1 MKRALLTLGVS
12 AVSLFMLAGRGGA
25 AILDIPGNRA
35 TLSGIGVISG
45 WKCEAT
51 GALTV
56 RFDGG
61 NPIPL
66 LHGAER
72 GDTRPECGDV
82 NNGFVAIMNWAL
94 LGDGEHTAVAYEDE
108 EEFARSTFSVVTTG
122 EEFVTGARAQCSV
135 PDFPAPG
142 ENVSLE
148 WEESTQRFELARVDS
163 YRLLSGEAEVIDADT
178 LTIGDERVRLV
189 GIDAPESQQ
198 LCLDAAGE
206 CYPCGQV
213 ATDALREKVGGDNT
227 VSCYLESDQDLYGR
241 ALGICFSFD
250 GTDLNGWLV
259 ANGRAMA
266 YRYYSS
272 RYIPQ
277 EAIVSAAQRGIW
289 AGEFVVPSRWRRG
302 ERLDECQ
309 GEYQS
314 ASMLH

>member
-12 AVSLFMLAGRGGA
+12 VVSLFMLAEQSEA
-25 AILDIPGNRA
+25 AVLDIPGKGA

-51 GALTV
+51 GTLTV

-61 NPIPL
+61 DPIPL

-72 GDTRPECGDV
+72 GDTRRECGDV

-94 LGDGEHTAVAYEDE
+94 LGDGEHAAVAYEDG
-108 EEFARSTFSVVTTG
+108 EEFARSTFTVVTTG
-122 EEFVTGARAQCSV
+122 EEFVTGVRAQCSV

-148 WEESTQRFELARVDS
+148 WEESTQRFELAQVNS
-163 YRLLSGEAEVIDADT
+163 YRLLSGEAQVVDADT
-178 LTIGDERVRLV
+178 LTIGDERIRLV
-189 GIDAPESQQ
+189 GIDAPEGQQ

-206 CYPCGQV
+206 CYPCGQI
-213 ATDALREKVGGDNT
+213 ATDALKEKIGGDNT
-227 VSCYLESDQDLYGR
+227 VSCYLGDRDIYDR
-241 ALGICFSFD
+241 ALGICFGPD

-259 ANGRAMA
+259 ATGRAVA

-314 ASMLH
+314 ASMLY

>member
-1 MKRALLTLGVS
+1 MRRAVLILGMS
-12 AVSLFMLAGRGGA
+12 AVSLFIFVGKGGA
-25 AILDIPGNRA
+25 AVLDIPGSRA

-61 NPIPL
+61 EPIPL

-72 GDTRPECGDV
+72 GDTRRECGDV

-94 LGDGEHTAVAYEDE
+94 LGDGEHTAVAYEDDT
-108 EEFARSTFSVVTTG
+108 EFARSTFTVVTTG
-122 EEFVTGARAQCSV
+122 EEFVTDARAQCSV

-148 WEESTQRFELARVDS
+148 WEESTQRFELARVTS
-163 YRLLSGEAEVIDADT
+163 YRLLSGAAEVVDADT
-178 LTIGDERVRLV
+178 LTIGAERIRLV

-198 LCLDAAGE
+198 LCLNATGE

-213 ATDALREKVGGDNT
+213 ATDALRQKLIGNNT
-227 VSCYLESDQDLYGR
+227 VSCYLGDRDIYGR

-259 ANGRAMA
+259 ANGRAVA

-289 AGEFVVPSRWRRG
+289 AGQFVVPSRWRRG
-302 ERLDECQ
+302 ERLVECQ

-314 ASMLH
+314 ASMLY

>member
-1 MKRALLTLGVS
+1 MRRVLAALGVS
-12 AVSLFMLAGRGGA
+12 TVSLFMLAGRGGA
-25 AILDIPGNRA
+25 AVLDIPGNRA

-51 GALTV
+51 GTLTV
-56 RFDGG
+56 RFDEGE
-61 NPIPL
+61 PIPL

-72 GDTRPECGDV
+72 GDTRRECGDV
-82 NNGFVAIMNWAL
+82 DNGFMAIMNWSL
-94 LGDGEHTAVAYEDE
+94 LGDGEHTAVAYEDG
-108 EEFARSTFSVVTTG
+108 EEFARSTFTVVTTG

-148 WEESTQRFELARVDS
+148 WEESTQRFELTQVNS
-163 YRLLSGEAEVIDADT
+163 YRLLSGEARVIDADT
-178 LTIGDERVRLV
+178 LTIGDERIRLV

-213 ATDALREKVGGDNT
+213 ATAALREKVGSDNT
-227 VSCYLESDQDLYGR
+227 VSCYLGDRDIYGR
-241 ALGICFSFD
+241 ALGICFGPD

-259 ANGRAMA
+259 ANGRAVA

-277 EAIVSAAQRGIW
+277 EVMVSAAQRGIW
-289 AGEFVVPSRWRRG
+289 AGQFVVPSRWRRG
-302 ERLDECQ
+302 ERLTECQ
-309 GEYQS
+309 DEYQS